1 MHDGGIVRFFFARLA
16 TFVVAHVTFPKGFWC
31 LVFSGMQPQVLV
43 CGTFGLFS
51 RTQKKACCFPVV
63 VSWLVV
69 LAFVLIFN
77 HFNRAG

>member
-51 RTQKKACCFPVV
+51 RTEKSVLLSGGGILVGGVGFCFN
-63 VSWLVV
+63 
-69 LAFVLIFN
+69 F
-77 HFNRAG
+77 